1 MHVVN
6 QDDSKGL
13 CLSALTTLHLG
24 PIDWQI
30 NRGECISLTGPSGSG
45 KSLLLRAVADLD
57 PHEGEVALDGA
68 NAQSMP
74 GHAWRRR
81 VGLLPAEP
89 FWWQERVGDHFEDLA
104 NSHMLEALGLSEAAL
119 GWTVS
124 RCSTGERQR
133 LALARLLQNKPEVL
147 LLDEPTAGLAPNLV
161 QMMLER
167 IRRITTRMDSAVLL
181 VTQTLDAVRLSD
193 RGYLLSAG
201 VIRYQDRT
209 EDFLANREV
218 KDLYFG
224 GQASPGA

>member
-147 LLDEPTAGLAPNLV
+147 LLDEPTAALDPRSVERVEALLDDYRKQHNAVVIWVSHDPGQRQRVAQRHFAIVGKGIEELV
-161 QMMLER
+161 
-167 IRRITTRMDSAVLL
+167 A
-181 VTQTLDAVRLSD
+181 
-193 RGYLLSAG
+193 
-201 VIRYQDRT
+201 
-209 EDFLANREV
+209 
-218 KDLYFG
+218 
-224 GQASPGA
+224 